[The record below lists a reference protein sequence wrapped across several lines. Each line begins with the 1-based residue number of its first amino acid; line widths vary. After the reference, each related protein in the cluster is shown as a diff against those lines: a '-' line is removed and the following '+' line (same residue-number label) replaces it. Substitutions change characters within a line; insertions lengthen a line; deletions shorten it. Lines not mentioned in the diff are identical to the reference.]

1 MIDNAYVSVLRLGL
15 HTLNAK
21 LIAVLALLMT
31 FALAVYAMIEPNLWR
46 VILVAYFGTLI
57 CLPAIVFA
65 RVRVAKQEEQ
75 NDGNA

>member
-57 CLPAIVFA
+57 CLPAIIFA
-65 RVRVAKQEEQ
+65 RVRQVQEAQ
-75 NDGNA
+75 NADAQ

>member
-31 FALAVYAMIEPNLWR
+31 FALAVYAMIDPNLWR

-65 RVRVAKQEEQ
+65 RARQVQEAQ
-75 NDGNA
+75 NANTQ